1 MNIQKFKSIK
11 QLIVKK
17 VDMIQEIEQEN
28 QLTYLMITENIL
40 QSLKINNHDDAKALL
55 NSLQNKQDSLITGT
69 IENTKMLIEACDVQ
83 NKKLLE
89 LKKGDISEKQK
100 KDVVEL
106 YHKVEATILDLK
118 TLLTFLLE
126 KLNLV
131 EELLKMEEFSGEKV
145 NILIE
150 QLHQELKGTE

>member
-11 QLIVKK
+11 QLIAKK
-17 VDMIQEIEQEN
+17 VDTIQDIEQEN

-83 NKKLLE
+83 NRKLLE
-89 LKKGDISEKQK
+89 LKQEDISEKQK
-100 KDVVEL
+100 RDILEL
-106 YHKVEATILDLK
+106 YYKIEATILDLK

-126 KLNLV
+126 KLDLV
-131 EELLKMEEFSGEKV
+131 EELLEMEKFSGEK
-145 NILIE
+145 IDSLIE

>member
-11 QLIVKK
+11 QLIAKK

-83 NKKLLE
+83 NRKLLE
-89 LKKGDISEKQK
+89 LKQEDISEKQK
-100 KDVVEL
+100 RDVLEL
-106 YHKVEATILDLK
+106 YHKIEATILDLK

-126 KLNLV
+126 KLDLV
-131 EELLKMEEFSGEKV
+131 EELLKMEEFSGEK
-145 NILIE
+145 IDRLIE